1 MKLYHG
7 FMLKAHK
14 YTDICCLW
22 FTKKTY
28 FYQFHIDVV
37 SIHRSY
43 ILPIYVKLFVIGP
56 IYDRHQ
62 QLKVIRKEK
71 RCESF
76 MFYQYVLI
84 VCCHWVKIKQFIPLV
99 IQWRFYIS
107 AVYRMYIE
115 NQYQFSLSVQYTTHI
130 SISVDASLL
139 TFNWIYFKTNN
150 IYASFVMHVSKI
162 VLFFILF

>member
-1 MKLYHG
+1 
-7 FMLKAHK
+7 MLPLI
-14 YTDICCLW
+14 Y
-22 FTKKTY
+22 KKTY

-139 TFNWIYFKTNN
+139 RFNWIYFKTNN
-150 IYASFVMHVSKI
+150 YIYASFVMRVLKI
-162 VLFFILF
+162 VLFSFYSKIVSVYP

>member
-1 MKLYHG
+1 MSLQGDKLAWMKLYHG

-14 YTDICCLW
+14 YTDICYIW
-22 FTKKTY
+22 FTKKTC

-43 ILPIYVKLFVIGP
+43 ILPMYVKLFVIGP
-56 IYDRHQ
+56 IYNQYQ

-71 RCESF
+71 IRESF

-84 VCCHWVKIKQFIPLV
+84 VCRHWVKIKQFIPLV

-107 AVYRMYIE
+107 AIYRMFIE
-115 NQYQFSLSVQYTTHI
+115 NQYKFSLSVR
-130 SISVDASLL
+130 
-139 TFNWIYFKTNN
+139 
-150 IYASFVMHVSKI
+150 
-162 VLFFILF
+162 